1 MTDRDKLLRYVDGN
15 LSVEDRR
22 EIEARISEDAEFRAE
37 YDLLCHVQRRLSQ
50 RPMEPSPGL
59 WDGVQAQ
66 IREESIWNSLV
77 WAGKRLVP
85 LAAAAAVIFMVL
97 IDNGDTEANTVSD
110 YLDSQTEMVLS
121 EVQPDSLIIY
131 PE

>member
-15 LSVEDRR
+15 LSAEQAS
-22 EIEARISEDAEFRAE
+22 EIEAQIAEDAEFRAE
-37 YDLLCHVQRRLSQ
+37 YDLLRHVQRRLGQ
-50 RPMEPSPGL
+50 RPMASSPGL

-66 IREESIWNSLV
+66 IREESLWNSLV

-97 IDNGDTEANTVSD
+97 IDNGDTEANTVAD
-110 YLDSQTEMVLS
+110 YFDSQTEMVLS
-121 EVQPDSLIIY
+121 EVQADSLAIY

>member
-1 MTDRDKLLRYVDGN
+1 MTDRDKLLLYVDGN
-15 LSVEDRR
+15 LPAEHAR
-22 EIEARISEDAEFRAE
+22 EIEARIAEDADLRAE
-37 YDLLCHVQRRLSQ
+37 YDLLRHVQRRLSQ
-50 RPMEPSPGL
+50 RPMDSSPGL
-59 WDGVQAQ
+59 WDGVQTQ
-66 IREESIWNSLV
+66 IREESLWNSLV

-110 YLDSQTEMVLS
+110 YFDSQTEMVLS

>member
-15 LSVEDRR
+15 LSAEQAS
-22 EIEARISEDAEFRAE
+22 EIEARIAEDAEFRAE
-37 YDLLCHVQRRLSQ
+37 YDLLRHVQRRLSQ
-50 RPMEPSPGL
+50 RPMESSPGL

-66 IREESIWNSLV
+66 IREESIWSSLV

-110 YLDSQTEMVLS
+110 YFNSQTEMVLS
-121 EVQPDSLIIY
+121 EVQTDSLVIY

>member
-110 YLDSQTEMVLS
+110 YFDSQTEMVLS

>member
-15 LSVEDRR
+15 LSAEQAS
-22 EIEARISEDAEFRAE
+22 EIEARIAEDAEFRAE
-37 YDLLCHVQRRLSQ
+37 YDLLRHVQNRLRQ
-50 RPMEPSPGL
+50 RPMESSPGL

-66 IREESIWNSLV
+66 IREESIWSSLV

-110 YLDSQTEMVLS
+110 YFDSQTEMVLS
-121 EVQPDSLIIY
+121 EVQTDSLVIY

>member
-1 MTDRDKLLRYVDGN
+1 MTDRDKLLLYVDGN
-15 LSVEDRR
+15 LSAEHAR
-22 EIEARISEDAEFRAE
+22 EIEARIAEDADFRAE
-37 YDLLCHVQRRLSQ
+37 YDLLRHVQNRLRQ
-50 RPMEPSPGL
+50 RPMESSPGL
-59 WDGVQAQ
+59 WDGIQAQ
-66 IREESIWNSLV
+66 IREESIWNNLA

-97 IDNGDTEANTVSD
+97 IDNGSTEANTVSD

-121 EVQPDSLIIY
+121 EVQTDSLIIY

>member
-1 MTDRDKLLRYVDGN
+1 MTDRDKLLLYVDGN
-15 LSVEDRR
+15 LSAEHAR
-22 EIEARISEDAEFRAE
+22 EIEARIAENAEFRAE
-37 YDLLCHVQRRLSQ
+37 YDLLRHVQRRLGQ
-50 RPMEPSPGL
+50 RPMAPSPGL

-66 IREESIWNSLV
+66 IGEEGLWNNLV

-110 YLDSQTEMVLS
+110 YFDSQTEMVLS
-121 EVQPDSLIIY
+121 EVQADSLAIY

>member
-1 MTDRDKLLRYVDGN
+1 MTDRDKLLLYVDDN
-15 LSVEDRR
+15 LSAEDRR
-22 EIEARISEDAEFRAE
+22 EIEARIAEDAEFRAE
-37 YDLLCHVQRRLSQ
+37 YDLLRHVQRRLSK
-50 RPMEPSPGL
+50 RPMASSPGL
-59 WDGVQAQ
+59 WDGIQEQ
-66 IREESIWNSLV
+66 IQEESIWNSLV

-97 IDNGDTEANTVSD
+97 IDNGSTEANTVSD
-110 YLDSQTEMVLS
+110 YFDSQTEMVLS

>member
-1 MTDRDKLLRYVDGN
+1 MTDRDKLLLYVDGN
-15 LSVEDRR
+15 LSAEHAR
-22 EIEARISEDAEFRAE
+22 EIEARIAGDADLRAE
-37 YDLLCHVQRRLSQ
+37 YDLLRHVQRRLSQ
-50 RPMEPSPGL
+50 RPMDSSPGL
-59 WDGVQAQ
+59 WDGIQEQ

-121 EVQPDSLIIY
+121 EVQTDSLIIY

>member
-15 LSVEDRR
+15 LSAEQAS
-22 EIEARISEDAEFRAE
+22 EIEARIAEDAEFRAE
-37 YDLLCHVQRRLSQ
+37 YDLLRHVQRRLRQ
-50 RPMEPSPGL
+50 RPMESSPGL

-110 YLDSQTEMVLS
+110 YFDSQTEMVLS
-121 EVQPDSLIIY
+121 EVQADSLVIY

>member
-15 LSVEDRR
+15 LSAEHVR
-22 EIEARISEDAEFRAE
+22 EIEERIAEDAEFRAE

-50 RPMEPSPGL
+50 RPMESSPGL

-66 IREESIWNSLV
+66 IREESIWSSLV

-110 YLDSQTEMVLS
+110 YFDSQTEMVLS
-121 EVQPDSLIIY
+121 EVQADSLVIY

>member
-1 MTDRDKLLRYVDGN
+1 MTDRDKLLLYVDGN
-15 LSVEDRR
+15 LPVEQVR
-22 EIEARISEDAEFRAE
+22 EIEVRIAEDAEFRAE
-37 YDLLCHVQRRLSQ
+37 YDLLRHVQRRLSK

-66 IREESIWNSLV
+66 IREESLWNSLV

-110 YLDSQTEMVLS
+110 YFDSQTEMVLS

>member
-1 MTDRDKLLRYVDGN
+1 MTDRDKLLRYFDGN
-15 LSVEDRR
+15 LSADQVR
-22 EIEARISEDAEFRAE
+22 EIEARIAEDADLRAE
-37 YDLLCHVQRRLSQ
+37 YDLLRHVQRRLGQ
-50 RPMEPSPGL
+50 RPMDSSPGL

-66 IREESIWNSLV
+66 IREESVWNSLV

-85 LAAAAAVIFMVL
+85 LVAAAAVIFMVL

-110 YLDSQTEMVLS
+110 YFDSQTEMVLS
-121 EVQPDSLIIY
+121 EVQTDSLVIY

>member
-15 LSVEDRR
+15 LPAEQAH
-22 EIEARISEDAEFRAE
+22 EIEARIAEDADLRAE
-37 YDLLCHVQRRLSQ
+37 YDLLRHVQNRLRQ
-50 RPMEPSPGL
+50 RPMAPSPGL

-66 IREESIWNSLV
+66 IREESLWNSLV

-85 LAAAAAVIFMVL
+85 LAAAAAVIFLVL

>member
-1 MTDRDKLLRYVDGN
+1 MTDRDKLLLYVDGN
-15 LSVEDRR
+15 LPAEQVR
-22 EIEARISEDAEFRAE
+22 EIEVRIAEDAEFRAE
-37 YDLLCHVQRRLSQ
+37 YDLLRHVQRRLSK

-66 IREESIWNSLV
+66 IREESLWNSLV

>member
-1 MTDRDKLLRYVDGN
+1 MTDRDKLLLYVDGN
-15 LSVEDRR
+15 LSAEHAR
-22 EIEARISEDAEFRAE
+22 EIEARIAEDAEFRAE
-37 YDLLCHVQRRLSQ
+37 YDLLRHVQRRLSQ
-50 RPMEPSPGL
+50 RPIAPSPGL
-59 WDGVQAQ
+59 WDGVQEQ

>member
-1 MTDRDKLLRYVDGN
+1 MTDRDKLLLYVDGN
-15 LSVEDRR
+15 LSAEHVR
-22 EIEARISEDAEFRAE
+22 EIEARIAEDAEFRAE
-37 YDLLCHVQRRLSQ
+37 YDLLRHVQRRLSQ
-50 RPMEPSPGL
+50 RPMESSPGL

-66 IREESIWNSLV
+66 IGEESLWNNLV

-110 YLDSQTEMVLS
+110 YFDSQTEMVLS
-121 EVQPDSLIIY
+121 EVQADSLVIY

>member
-1 MTDRDKLLRYVDGN
+1 MTDRDKLLLYVDGN
-15 LSVEDRR
+15 LSAEDRR
-22 EIEARISEDAEFRAE
+22 EIEARIAEDAEFRAE
-37 YDLLCHVQRRLSQ
+37 YDLLRHVQRRLSK
-50 RPMEPSPGL
+50 RPMASSPGL
-59 WDGVQAQ
+59 WDGIQVQIQ
-66 IREESIWNSLV
+66 EESLWNSLV

-97 IDNGDTEANTVSD
+97 IDNGSTEANTVSD
-110 YLDSQTEMVLS
+110 YFDSQTEMVLS

>member
-15 LSVEDRR
+15 LSAEQAS
-22 EIEARISEDAEFRAE
+22 EIEARIAEDAEFRAE
-37 YDLLCHVQRRLSQ
+37 YDLLRHVQRRLSQ
-50 RPMEPSPGL
+50 RPMESSPGL

-66 IREESIWNSLV
+66 IREESIWSSLV

-110 YLDSQTEMVLS
+110 YFDSQTEMVLS
-121 EVQPDSLIIY
+121 EVQTDSLVIY

>member
-1 MTDRDKLLRYVDGN
+1 MTDRDKLLLYVDGN
-15 LSVEDRR
+15 LSAEDRR
-22 EIEARISEDAEFRAE
+22 EIEARIAEDAEFRAE
-37 YDLLCHVQRRLSQ
+37 YDLLRHVQRRLSK
-50 RPMEPSPGL
+50 RPMASSPGL
-59 WDGVQAQ
+59 WDGIQEQ
-66 IREESIWNSLV
+66 IQEESIWNSLV

-97 IDNGDTEANTVSD
+97 IDNGSTEANTVSD
-110 YLDSQTEMVLS
+110 YFDSQTEMVLS

>member
-15 LSVEDRR
+15 LSAEHAR
-22 EIEARISEDAEFRAE
+22 EIEARIAEDADFRAE
-37 YDLLCHVQRRLSQ
+37 YDLLRHVQNRLRQ
-50 RPMEPSPGL
+50 RPMESSPGL
-59 WDGVQAQ
+59 WDGIQVQ

-97 IDNGDTEANTVSD
+97 IDNGSTEANTVSD

>member
-1 MTDRDKLLRYVDGN
+1 MTDRDKLLLYVDGN
-15 LSVEDRR
+15 LSAEDRR
-22 EIEARISEDAEFRAE
+22 EIEARIAEDAEFRAE
-37 YDLLCHVQRRLSQ
+37 YDLLRHVQRRLSK
-50 RPMEPSPGL
+50 RPMASSPGL
-59 WDGVQAQ
+59 WDGIQEQ
-66 IREESIWNSLV
+66 IQEESIWNSLV

-97 IDNGDTEANTVSD
+97 MDNGSTEANTVSD
-110 YLDSQTEMVLS
+110 YFDSQTEMVLS

>member
-15 LSVEDRR
+15 LSAEDRR
-22 EIEARISEDAEFRAE
+22 EIEARIAEDGDLRAE

-50 RPMEPSPGL
+50 RPMAPSPGL

-66 IREESIWNSLV
+66 IREESLWRSLV

-110 YLDSQTEMVLS
+110 YFDSQTEMVLS
-121 EVQPDSLIIY
+121 EVQTDSLVIY

>member
-1 MTDRDKLLRYVDGN
+1 MTDRDKLLLYVDGN
-15 LSVEDRR
+15 LSAEQAR
-22 EIEARISEDAEFRAE
+22 EMEAQISEDADLRAE
-37 YDLLCHVQRRLSQ
+37 YDLLRHVQRRLNQ

-59 WDGVQAQ
+59 WDGVQEQ
-66 IREESIWNSLV
+66 IREESLWNSLV
-77 WAGKRLVP
+77 WAGKRFVP

-110 YLDSQTEMVLS
+110 YFDLQTEMVLS

>member
-1 MTDRDKLLRYVDGN
+1 MTDRDKLLLYVDGN
-15 LSVEDRR
+15 LSAEQAR

-37 YDLLCHVQRRLSQ
+37 YDLLRHVQRRLSQ
-50 RPMEPSPGL
+50 RPMEPSPSL

-66 IREESIWNSLV
+66 IREESLWNSLV

-97 IDNGDTEANTVSD
+97 IDNGSTEANTVSD

>member
-1 MTDRDKLLRYVDGN
+1 MTDRDKLLLYVDGN
-15 LSVEDRR
+15 LSAEHAR
-22 EIEARISEDAEFRAE
+22 EIEARIAEDAEFRAE
-37 YDLLCHVQRRLSQ
+37 YDLLRHVQRRLGQ

-59 WDGVQAQ
+59 WDGIQAQ
-66 IREESIWNSLV
+66 IQEESIWNSLV

-110 YLDSQTEMVLS
+110 YFDSQTEMVLS

>member
-1 MTDRDKLLRYVDGN
+1 MTDRDKLLLYVDDN
-15 LSVEDRR
+15 LSAEDRR
-22 EIEARISEDAEFRAE
+22 EIEARIAEDAEFRAE
-37 YDLLCHVQRRLSQ
+37 YDLLRHVQRRLSK
-50 RPMEPSPGL
+50 RLMDSSPGL
-59 WDGVQAQ
+59 WDGIQAQ
-66 IREESIWNSLV
+66 IQEESLWNSLV

-97 IDNGDTEANTVSD
+97 IDNGSTEANTVSD
-110 YLDSQTEMVLS
+110 YFDSQTEMVLS

>member
-1 MTDRDKLLRYVDGN
+1 MTDRDKLLLYVDGN
-15 LSVEDRR
+15 LSAEHAR
-22 EIEARISEDAEFRAE
+22 EIEARIAEDAEFRAE
-37 YDLLCHVQRRLSQ
+37 YDLLRHVQRRLSQ
-50 RPMEPSPGL
+50 RLMEPSPGL
-59 WDGVQAQ
+59 WDGVRAQ

-110 YLDSQTEMVLS
+110 YFDSQTEMVLS
-121 EVQPDSLIIY
+121 EVQADSLAIY

>member
-1 MTDRDKLLRYVDGN
+1 MTDRDKLLLYVDGN
-15 LSVEDRR
+15 LSAEQAR
-22 EIEARISEDAEFRAE
+22 EIEARIAEDAEFRAE
-37 YDLLCHVQRRLSQ
+37 YDLLRHVQRRLSQ
-50 RPMEPSPGL
+50 RSMAPSPGL

-66 IREESIWNSLV
+66 IREESLWNSLV

>member
-1 MTDRDKLLRYVDGN
+1 MTDRDKLLLYVDGN
-15 LSVEDRR
+15 LSAEHAR
-22 EIEARISEDAEFRAE
+22 EIEARIAEDAEFRSE
-37 YDLLCHVQRRLSQ
+37 YDLLRHVQSRLSQ
-50 RPMEPSPGL
+50 RPMAPSPGL

-97 IDNGDTEANTVSD
+97 IDNGSTEANTVSD

>member
-15 LSVEDRR
+15 LSAEQAC
-22 EIEARISEDAEFRAE
+22 EIEARIAEDAEFRAE
-37 YDLLCHVQRRLSQ
+37 YDLLRHVQRRLSQ
-50 RPMEPSPGL
+50 RPMESSPGL
-59 WDGVQAQ
+59 WDGIEAQ
-66 IREESIWNSLV
+66 IREESIWSSLV

-110 YLDSQTEMVLS
+110 YFDSQTEMVLS
-121 EVQPDSLIIY
+121 EVQTDSLVIY

>member
-15 LSVEDRR
+15 LPAEQAS
-22 EIEARISEDAEFRAE
+22 EIEARIAKDAEFRAE
-37 YDLLCHVQRRLSQ
+37 YDLLRHVQRRLSQ
-50 RPMEPSPGL
+50 RPMDSSPGL
-59 WDGVQAQ
+59 WDGIEAQ
-66 IREESIWNSLV
+66 IQSESLWSSLV

-97 IDNGDTEANTVSD
+97 IDNGSTEANTVSD
-110 YLDSQTEMVLS
+110 YFDSQTEMVLS
-121 EVQPDSLIIY
+121 DVQTDSLIVY

>member
-15 LSVEDRR
+15 LPVEQLR
-22 EIEARISEDAEFRAE
+22 EIEARIAEDAEFRVE

-50 RPMEPSPGL
+50 RPMEPCPGL

-66 IREESIWNSLV
+66 IQEESLWNSLV

-110 YLDSQTEMVLS
+110 YFDSQTEMVLS
-121 EVQPDSLIIY
+121 EVQADSLVIY

>member
-1 MTDRDKLLRYVDGN
+1 MTDRDKLLLYVDGN
-15 LSVEDRR
+15 LSAEHAR
-22 EIEARISEDAEFRAE
+22 EIETRIAEDAEFRAE
-37 YDLLCHVQRRLSQ
+37 YDLLRHVQRRLSQ
-50 RPMEPSPGL
+50 RPMESSPGL

-66 IREESIWNSLV
+66 IREESLWHSLV

-110 YLDSQTEMVLS
+110 YFDSQTEMVLS
-121 EVQPDSLIIY
+121 EVQADSLIIY

>member
-1 MTDRDKLLRYVDGN
+1 MTDRDKLLLYVDGN
-15 LSVEDRR
+15 LSAEHAR
-22 EIEARISEDAEFRAE
+22 EIEARIAEDADLRAE
-37 YDLLCHVQRRLSQ
+37 YDLLRHVQRRLGQ
-50 RPMEPSPGL
+50 RPMVPSPGL
-59 WDGVQAQ
+59 WDGIQAQ
-66 IREESIWNSLV
+66 IGEESLWYSLV

-110 YLDSQTEMVLS
+110 YFDSQTEMVLS
-121 EVQPDSLIIY
+121 EVQADSLAIY

>member
-15 LSVEDRR
+15 LSAEQAS
-22 EIEARISEDAEFRAE
+22 EIEARIAEDAEFRAE
-37 YDLLCHVQRRLSQ
+37 YDLLRHVQNRLRQ
-50 RPMEPSPGL
+50 RPMESSPGL

-110 YLDSQTEMVLS
+110 YFDSQTEMVLS
-121 EVQPDSLIIY
+121 EVQTDSLVIY